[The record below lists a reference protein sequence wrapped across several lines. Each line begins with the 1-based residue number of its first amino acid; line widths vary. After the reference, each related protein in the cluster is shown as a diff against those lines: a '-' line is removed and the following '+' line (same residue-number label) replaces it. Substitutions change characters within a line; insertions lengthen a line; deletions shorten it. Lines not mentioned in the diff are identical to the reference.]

1 MQPASRSRVLVT
13 MRSVVVALLLCAGTA
28 AADPAPDTKM
38 SDKDCAQARKEG
50 RTCMLTIEG
59 LDLPG
64 ERPVSTEAT
73 INIIKFLHDHSLVK
87 VRKDFIPEIL
97 RTAEDL

>member
-1 MQPASRSRVLVT
+1 
-13 MRSVVVALLLCAGTA
+13 MRSVVVALLIA
-28 AADPAPDTKM
+28 AATPALADPTPTGDGEVDKM

-50 RTCMLTIEG
+50 RTCYLKIEG
-59 LDLPG
+59 IDVGGSRPG
-64 ERPVSTEAT
+64 STDAT
-73 INIIKFLHDHSLVK
+73 IGMIEFLRNHSLVK

>member
-1 MQPASRSRVLVT
+1 
-13 MRSVVVALLLCAGTA
+13 MRTVVVALLLA
-28 AADPAPDTKM
+28 AATPVLADPTPAAAPSDGIEKM

-50 RTCMLTIEG
+50 RTCFLKIEG
-59 LDLPG
+59 IDVGGTRPG
-64 ERPVSTEAT
+64 STDAT
-73 INIIKFLHDHSLVK
+73 IGMIEFLRNHSLVK

>member
-1 MQPASRSRVLVT
+1 
-13 MRSVVVALLLCAGTA
+13 MRSVVAALLLCAGTA
-28 AADPAPDTKM
+28 AADPAPDVTRM

-50 RTCMLTIEG
+50 RTCVLTIEG
-59 LDLPG
+59 IDVPG
-64 ERPVSTEAT
+64 ERPGSTDAA
-73 INIIKFLHDHSLVK
+73 INVIKFLRDHSLVK